1 MVIGM
6 EKGCTLIV
14 IIAILSTKEITVVFA
29 SKETLG
35 HPSGEK
41 EYSKDRSSKI
51 ATVMEKNR
59 VG

>member
-41 EYSKDRSSKI
+41 EYSKD
-51 ATVMEKNR
+51 
-59 VG
+59 